1 MQPRIDPTTQSLA
14 IDGNSLNGLK
24 RANND
29 SPEAIRAVARQFEVV
44 LMNMM
49 LKSMRDTV
57 PQDGVTDSE
66 QGKMFTSMLDQQLT
80 TTLSQKGLGL
90 TDVLVRQL
98 SKFTAAPTDAT
109 GKSTGTL
116 GVNTPGVNSSSA
128 NTVSDS
134 LKAGKSSSKTDP
146 LSALPASQGSK
157 AVLAQAAQKIREAYQ
172 QWEATDNSASADTD
186 TAWAR
191 GIPELPPLIEQTQ
204 ENLQSLT
211 LPQAPL
217 ATAMREVA
225 GKTQQFIQSMLPH
238 AQAAASASGIP
249 AKFMIGQAALESG
262 WGKHE
267 IKTDNGIS
275 SHNLF
280 GIKADASWKGKVVS
294 SSTTEYIN
302 GVKQTRVEK
311 FRAYDSYSDAFKD
324 YAKLISEN
332 PRYQHAMHNTH
343 DASAYAQA
351 LQRAGYATDPQYGK
365 KLTQVIRHL
374 QGTRT

>member
-29 SPEAIRAVARQFEVV
+29 SPEAIRAVARQFEAV

-57 PQDGVTDSE
+57 PQDGITDSE
-66 QGKMFTSMLDQQLT
+66 QGKMFTSMLDQQLST
-80 TTLSQKGLGL
+80 HLSQKGLGL

-98 SKFTAAPTDAT
+98 SKFSQKPIDATEAGTDA
-109 GKSTGTL
+109 
-116 GVNTPGVNSSSA
+116 
-128 NTVSDS
+128 
-134 LKAGKSSSKTDP
+134 KSSGKLDSTTP
-146 LSALPASQGSK
+146 LTHSSHAGART
-157 AVLAQAAQKIREAYQ
+157 VLAQAAQKIREAYQ
-172 QWEATDNSASADTD
+172 QWEATDSDAVNNNRDD
-186 TAWAR
+186 WAQ
-191 GIPELPPLIEQTQ
+191 GIPELPPLVADTQ
-204 ENLQSLT
+204 ENIQSFT

-238 AQAAASASGIP
+238 AQAASSVSGIP

-267 IKTDNGIS
+267 IKTGNGTS

-280 GIKADASWKGKVVS
+280 GIKADASWKGKVVNS
-294 SSTTEYIN
+294 TTTEYIN

-324 YAKLISEN
+324 YAKLISQN
-332 PRYQHAMHNTH
+332 PRYQQAMNNTH
-343 DASAYAQA
+343 DASAYAHA

-365 KLTQVIRHL
+365 KLTQVIKHL
-374 QGTRT
+374 QG

>member
-14 IDGNSLNGLK
+14 IDGNSLNSLK

-29 SPEAIRAVARQFEVV
+29 SPEAIRAVARQFEAV

-57 PQDGVTDSE
+57 PQDGITDSE
-66 QGKMFTSMLDQQLT
+66 QGKMFTSMLDQQLST
-80 TTLSQKGLGL
+80 HLSQKGLGL

-98 SKFTAAPTDAT
+98 SKFSQKPGDAT
-109 GKSTGTL
+109 E
-116 GVNTPGVNSSSA
+116 
-128 NTVSDS
+128 
-134 LKAGKSSSKTDP
+134 AGKDGKPSGKLDSTTPLTHSSQSSPKT
-146 LSALPASQGSK
+146 
-157 AVLAQAAQKIREAYQ
+157 VLAQAAQKIREAYQ
-172 QWEATDNSASADTD
+172 QWEATDSNTVNSNSDE
-186 TAWAR
+186 WAQ
-191 GIPELPPLIEQTQ
+191 GIPELPPLVAETQ
-204 ENLQSLT
+204 ENIQSFT

-238 AQAAASASGIP
+238 AQAASSASGIP

-267 IKTDNGIS
+267 IKTSNGTS

-280 GIKADASWKGKVVS
+280 GIKADASWKGKVVNS
-294 SSTTEYIN
+294 TTTEYVN

-324 YAKLISEN
+324 YAKLISQN
-332 PRYQHAMHNTH
+332 PRYQQAMNNTH
-343 DASAYAQA
+343 DAGAYAHA

-365 KLTQVIRHL
+365 KLTQVIKNL
-374 QGTRT
+374 QG

>member
-1 MQPRIDPTTQSLA
+1 MQPRVDPTSQSLA
-14 IDGNSLNGLK
+14 IDGNSLNSLK
-24 RANND
+24 RASND
-29 SPEAIRAVARQFEVV
+29 SPEAIRAVARQFEAV

-57 PQDGVTDSE
+57 PQDGITNSE
-66 QGKMFTSMLDQQLT
+66 QGKMFTSMLDQQLST
-80 TTLSQKGLGL
+80 HLSQKGLGL

-98 SKFTAAPTDAT
+98 SKFSQKPADET
-109 GKSTGTL
+109 GKD
-116 GVNTPGVNSSSA
+116 A
-128 NTVSDS
+128 
-134 LKAGKSSSKTDP
+134 KSSGKLDSTAP
-146 LSALPASQGSK
+146 LTQSSQSSPK

-172 QWEATDNSASADTD
+172 QWEATDTDAVNSNSDD
-186 TAWAR
+186 WAQ
-191 GIPELPPLIEQTQ
+191 GIPELPPLVADTQ
-204 ENLQSLT
+204 ENIQSFT

-238 AQAAASASGIP
+238 AQAASSASGIP

-267 IKTDNGIS
+267 IKTGNGTS

-280 GIKADASWKGKVVS
+280 GIKADASWKGKVVN
-294 SSTTEYIN
+294 STTTEFIN

-324 YAKLISEN
+324 YAKLISQN
-332 PRYQHAMHNTH
+332 PRYQQAMNNTH

-365 KLTQVIRHL
+365 KLTQVIKNL
-374 QGTRT
+374 QG

>member
-1 MQPRIDPTTQSLA
+1 MQPRVDPTSQSLA
-14 IDGNSLNGLK
+14 IDGNSLNSLK
-24 RANND
+24 RASND
-29 SPEAIRAVARQFEVV
+29 SPEAIRAVARQFEAV

-57 PQDGVTDSE
+57 PQDGVTNSE
-66 QGKMFTSMLDQQLT
+66 QGKMFTSMLDQQLST
-80 TTLSQKGLGL
+80 HLSQKGLGL

-98 SKFTAAPTDAT
+98 SKFSQKPGDATDGKPSGKTDAAAPLTHT
-109 GKSTGTL
+109 EQ
-116 GVNTPGVNSSSA
+116 
-128 NTVSDS
+128 
-134 LKAGKSSSKTDP
+134 AGP
-146 LSALPASQGSK
+146 K

-172 QWEATDNSASADTD
+172 QWEATDSDAVRSSSDD
-186 TAWAR
+186 WAR
-191 GIPELPPLIEQTQ
+191 GIPELPPLVEETQ
-204 ENLQSLT
+204 ENIQSFT

-217 ATAMREVA
+217 ANAMREVA

-238 AQAAASASGIP
+238 AQAASSASGIP

-267 IKTDNGIS
+267 IKTGNGTS

-280 GIKADASWKGKVVS
+280 GIKADANWKGKVVS
-294 SSTTEYIN
+294 SATTEYIN

-324 YAKLISEN
+324 YAKLISQN
-332 PRYQHAMHNTH
+332 PRYQQAMNNTH
-343 DASAYAQA
+343 DASAYAHA

-365 KLTQVIRHL
+365 KLTQVIKNL
-374 QGTRT
+374 QG

>member
-1 MQPRIDPTTQSLA
+1 MQPRVDPTSQSLA
-14 IDGNSLNGLK
+14 IDGNSLNSLK

-29 SPEAIRAVARQFEVV
+29 SPETIRAVARQFEAV

-57 PQDGVTDSE
+57 PQDGITNSE
-66 QGKMFTSMLDQQLT
+66 QGKMFTSMLDQQLST
-80 TTLSQKGLGL
+80 HLSQKGLGL

-98 SKFTAAPTDAT
+98 SKFSQKPGDATDA
-109 GKSTGTL
+109 GKEAK
-116 GVNTPGVNSSSA
+116 P
-128 NTVSDS
+128 
-134 LKAGKSSSKTDP
+134 AGKLDSTTPLTHTSQSSP
-146 LSALPASQGSK
+146 K
-157 AVLAQAAQKIREAYQ
+157 AILAQATQKIREAYQ
-172 QWEATDNSASADTD
+172 QWEATDTDAVSSNSDD
-186 TAWAR
+186 WAR
-191 GIPELPPLIEQTQ
+191 GIPELPPLVEETQ
-204 ENLQSLT
+204 ENIKSFT

-225 GKTQQFIQSMLPH
+225 GKTQQFIQNMLPH
-238 AQAAASASGIP
+238 AQAASSVSGIP

-267 IKTDNGIS
+267 IKTNTGTN

-280 GIKADASWKGKVVS
+280 GIKADANWKGKVATS
-294 SSTTEYIN
+294 TTTEYIN

-324 YAKLISEN
+324 YAKLISQN
-332 PRYQHAMHNTH
+332 PRYQQAMNNTH
-343 DASAYAQA
+343 DAGAYANA

-365 KLTQVIRHL
+365 KLTQVIKHL
-374 QGTRT
+374 QG

>member
-1 MQPRIDPTTQSLA
+1 MQPRVDPTTQSLA
-14 IDGNSLNGLK
+14 IDGNSLNSLK
-24 RANND
+24 RGNTD
-29 SPEAIRAVARQFEVV
+29 SPESIRAVARQFEGV

-57 PQDGVTDSE
+57 PQDGMTDSE
-66 QGKMFTSMLDQQLT
+66 QGKMFMGMLDQQLST
-80 TTLSQKGLGL
+80 NLSQKGMGL

-98 SKFTAAPTDAT
+98 SKFSQKPGDAT
-109 GKSTGTL
+109 
-116 GVNTPGVNSSSA
+116 
-128 NTVSDS
+128 D
-134 LKAGKSSSKTDP
+134 SSKDTKPTGKLDN
-146 LSALPASQGSK
+146 STALPSTSQTTAHANGK

-172 QWEATDNSASADTD
+172 QWEASDGESVSSNAD

-191 GIPELPPLIEQTQ
+191 GIPELPPLVEETQANVQTF
-204 ENLQSLT
+204 T

-238 AQAAASASGIP
+238 AQAASSSSGIP

-267 IKTDNGIS
+267 IKTDTGVN

-280 GIKADASWKGKVVS
+280 GIKADANWKGKVAS
-294 SSTTEYIN
+294 STTTEYIN

-324 YAKLISEN
+324 YAKLISQN
-332 PRYQHAMHNTH
+332 PRYQQAMSNTH

-365 KLTQVIRHL
+365 KLTQVIKNL
-374 QGTRT
+374 QG

>member
-1 MQPRIDPTTQSLA
+1 MQPRVDPTTQSLA
-14 IDGNSLNGLK
+14 IDGNSLNSLK
-24 RANND
+24 RGNTD
-29 SPEAIRAVARQFEVV
+29 SPESIRAVARQFEGV

-57 PQDGVTDSE
+57 PQDGITDSE
-66 QGKMFTSMLDQQLT
+66 QGKMFMGMLDQQLT
-80 TTLSQKGLGL
+80 TNLSQKGLGL
-90 TDVLVRQL
+90 TEVLVRQL
-98 SKFTAAPTDAT
+98 SKFTQKPGDAT
-109 GKSTGTL
+109 DSSKDSKSTVKL
-116 GVNTPGVNSSSA
+116 DSSSA
-128 NTVSDS
+128 LPHTSQTTNTSN
-134 LKAGKSSSKTDP
+134 G
-146 LSALPASQGSK
+146 K

-172 QWEATDNSASADTD
+172 QWEATDSPTDSNTD

-191 GIPELPPLIEQTQ
+191 GIPELPPLVEETQ
-204 ENLQSLT
+204 ANIQSFT

-238 AQAAASASGIP
+238 AQAASSSSGIP

-267 IKTDNGIS
+267 IKTDNGVN

-280 GIKADASWKGKVVS
+280 GIKADANWKGKVATS
-294 SSTTEYIN
+294 TTTEYIN
-302 GVKQTRVEK
+302 GVKQNRVEK

-324 YAKLISEN
+324 YAKLISQN
-332 PRYQHAMHNTH
+332 PRYQQAMSNTH
-343 DASAYAQA
+343 DASAYAHA

-365 KLTQVIRHL
+365 KLTQVIKNL
-374 QGTRT
+374 QG

>member
-1 MQPRIDPTTQSLA
+1 MQPRVDPTAQGLA
-14 IDGNSLNGLK
+14 IDANSLNSLK

-29 SPEAIRAVARQFEVV
+29 SPEAIRAVARQFEAV

-57 PQDGVTDSE
+57 PQDGITNSE
-66 QGKMFTSMLDQQLT
+66 QGKMFTSMLDQQLST
-80 TTLSQKGLGL
+80 HLSQKGMGL

-98 SKFTAAPTDAT
+98 SKFSEKPADATDSKDAKPTD
-109 GKSTGTL
+109 KSESTL
-116 GVNTPGVNSSSA
+116 APAHTSSNTSNG
-128 NTVSDS
+128 
-134 LKAGKSSSKTDP
+134 
-146 LSALPASQGSK
+146 K
-157 AVLAQAAQKIREAYQ
+157 AVLAQAVQKIREAYQ
-172 QWEATDNSASADTD
+172 QWEASDSDTVGKSSETD
-186 TAWAR
+186 WAQ
-191 GIPELPPLIEQTQ
+191 GIPELPPLVAETQ
-204 ENLQSLT
+204 ENVKSFT

-225 GKTQQFIQSMLPH
+225 GKTQQFIQNMLPH
-238 AQAAASASGIP
+238 AQAASSASGIP

-267 IKTDNGIS
+267 IKTDNGVN

-280 GIKADASWKGKVVS
+280 GIKADANWKGKVATS
-294 SSTTEYIN
+294 TTTEYIN

-324 YAKLISEN
+324 YAKLISQN
-332 PRYQHAMHNTH
+332 PRYQQAMNNTH
-343 DASAYAQA
+343 DASAYAHA

-365 KLTQVIRHL
+365 KLTQVIKNL
-374 QGTRT
+374 QG

>member
-1 MQPRIDPTTQSLA
+1 MQPRVDPTSQSLA
-14 IDGNSLNGLK
+14 IDGNSLNSLK

-29 SPEAIRAVARQFEVV
+29 SPEAIRAVARQFEAV

-57 PQDGVTDSE
+57 PQDGVTNSE
-66 QGKMFTSMLDQQLT
+66 QGKMFTSMLDQQLST
-80 TTLSQKGLGL
+80 HLSQKGLGL

-98 SKFTAAPTDAT
+98 SKFSQKPADET
-109 GKSTGTL
+109 GKDTKSPGKLDSTAPLTQ
-116 GVNTPGVNSSSA
+116 SSQ
-128 NTVSDS
+128 
-134 LKAGKSSSKTDP
+134 SSP
-146 LSALPASQGSK
+146 K
-157 AVLAQAAQKIREAYQ
+157 AVFAQAAQKIREAYQ
-172 QWEATDNSASADTD
+172 QWEATDSDAVNSKSDAD
-186 TAWAR
+186 WAQ
-191 GIPELPPLIEQTQ
+191 GIPELPPLMEETQ
-204 ENLQSLT
+204 ENIQSFT

-238 AQAAASASGIP
+238 AQAASSASGIP

-267 IKTDNGIS
+267 IKTGNGTS

-280 GIKADASWKGKVVS
+280 GIKADASWKGKVVNS
-294 SSTTEYIN
+294 TTTEYVN

-324 YAKLISEN
+324 YAKLISQN
-332 PRYQHAMHNTH
+332 PRYQQAMNNTH
-343 DASAYAQA
+343 DASAYAHA

-365 KLTQVIRHL
+365 KLTQVIKNL
-374 QGTRT
+374 QG